1 MSATRKSLVAL
12 RLVVLGSVVL
22 GLALLAA
29 PALAQELPRELE
41 LPWTDA
47 APAVRGSSVRAA
59 AVGAPDERI
68 GRFDPR
74 RASAR
79 RAGRARAVAAIHAW
93 ADDALAARR
102 ADPRLAQAAHAAIDE
117 SARVAGTRPLVD
129 GGAVVLVEVPLAA
142 LREACPVEGTPW
154 AR

>member
-1 MSATRKSLVAL
+1 MSDRPSNRSCGRSALVAL
-12 RLVVLGSVVL
+12 VLG
-22 GLALLAA
+22 LAA
-29 PALAQELPRELE
+29 PALAQELPRELD
-41 LPWTDA
+41 LPWSDV
-47 APAVRGSSVRAA
+47 APAVRDGALRAA

-79 RAGRARAVAAIHAW
+79 RAGRARALAAIHAF

-102 ADPRLAQAAHAAIDE
+102 ADPRCAQAAHAAIDA
-117 SARVAGTRPLVD
+117 SARVAAVRPLVD
-129 GGAVVLVEVPLAA
+129 GAAVVVVEVPLESLRAA
-142 LREACPVEGTPW
+142 CAPRGAPW

>member
-1 MSATRKSLVAL
+1 MNERASKTTSAVAAL
-12 RLVVLGSVVL
+12 L
-22 GLALLAA
+22 LALAA
-29 PALAQELPRELE
+29 PAGAQELPRELD
-41 LPWTDA
+41 LPWTDV
-47 APAVRGSSVRAA
+47 APAVHGDVVRAA

-102 ADPRLAQAAHAAIDE
+102 ADPRCAEAAHRAID
-117 SARVAGTRPLVD
+117 ARAREAGVRPLVD
-129 GGAVVLVEVPLAA
+129 AGAVVVVEVPLAA
-142 LREACPVEGTPW
+142 LREACPLEGAPW